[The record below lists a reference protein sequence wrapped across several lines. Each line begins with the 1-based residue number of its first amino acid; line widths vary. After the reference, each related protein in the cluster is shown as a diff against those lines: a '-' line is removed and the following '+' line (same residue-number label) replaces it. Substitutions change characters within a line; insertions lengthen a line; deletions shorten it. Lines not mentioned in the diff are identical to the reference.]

1 MLELRHLAL
10 LRAVSAHGSISAAA
24 EAMSYTPSAASQQLR
39 LLERG
44 LGLRL
49 VMRGSRGATLT
60 PAGLTLLEHAHAIVG
75 RMQAAETEM
84 HALATLSAGRLRV
97 AVFPSAGAAF
107 MPEVIAEFTRQYP
120 EVELALTE
128 AETDESRGI
137 LHRHE
142 VDLIVS
148 YDFESNN
155 ITELSTRRV
164 ALFDDPLRLA
174 LPSRHSLTAQPR
186 VSLVDLKH
194 EAWIDSTRSRP
205 CSDALHAACAAAG
218 FAPRIVYRSDDY
230 ATIHRLIAA
239 GVGIAMIPDLVA
251 DPHRSEIQ
259 YRDTTPALPIR
270 RVYAATTDAGT
281 PAAAAMCQVLT
292 RMTAAH
298 PRDLGY

>member
-84 HALATLSAGRLRV
+84 HALATLGAGRLRV

-107 MPEVIAEFTRQYP
+107 MPEVIADFTRQYP
-120 EVELALTE
+120 EVDLSLTE
-128 AETDESRGI
+128 AESDESLVI
-137 LHRHE
+137 LQRHE
-142 VDLIVS
+142 VDLVVG
-148 YDFESNN
+148 YDFERKD
-155 ITELSTRRV
+155 TTDLETRRV

-174 LPSRHSLTAQPR
+174 LPSSHRLTAQLR
-186 VSLVDLKH
+186 VPIADLNQ
-194 EAWIDSTRSRP
+194 EAWIDSTPSRP

-218 FAPRIVYRSDDY
+218 FEPRIVYRSDDY
-230 ATIHRLIAA
+230 VTIHRLIGA

-251 DPHRSEIQ
+251 DPNRTDIE
-259 YRDTTPALPIR
+259 YRRTTPALPIR
-270 RVYAATTDAGT
+270 HVYAATTVAET
-281 PAAAAMCQVLT
+281 PAAEAMCKILT
-292 RMTAAH
+292 RMTATQ
-298 PRDLGY
+298 PRDEH